1 MSLGII
7 GNPENRRVKD
17 FLKAC
22 QVCGKARPQVLSYQE
37 LLSQPEAL
45 HEFAVDFVRID
56 SPGENDNVTK
66 QLIALGGGP
75 TSAQLE
81 FGEIAYLKEYHLGFR
96 KLMERLGQ
104 SGLKYSNA
112 PAEIALMFNKWECH
126 QIFQQKE
133 LARPKAELAP
143 STFSEFQRLL
153 AEKSS
158 GRLFL
163 KPLHGSSASGVCAY
177 RWMKGA
183 QVLQAPLSIKGDK
196 LFNSLKV
203 QRYEAADEVEFIL
216 SKLLPQQ
223 MIAEQWIPKIA
234 LRDGIV
240 DLRILVIDGVARHR
254 VVRQSHSP
262 MTNLHLGN
270 RRGDVDELVEHLG
283 ADKWKKI
290 LELAEQA
297 AACFPNCCSV
307 GVDILIDTHK
317 RPWIGEVNAFGD
329 LLPGLV
335 HDGETAYDAL
345 ARKLCA

>member
-56 SPGENDNVTK
+56 SPGETDNVTK

-153 AEKSS
+153 AEK
-158 GRLFL
+158 
-163 KPLHGSSASGVCAY
+163 
-177 RWMKGA
+177 
-183 QVLQAPLSIKGDK
+183 
-196 LFNSLKV
+196 
-203 QRYEAADEVEFIL
+203 
-216 SKLLPQQ
+216 
-223 MIAEQWIPKIA
+223 
-234 LRDGIV
+234 
-240 DLRILVIDGVARHR
+240 
-254 VVRQSHSP
+254 
-262 MTNLHLGN
+262 
-270 RRGDVDELVEHLG
+270 
-283 ADKWKKI
+283 
-290 LELAEQA
+290 
-297 AACFPNCCSV
+297 
-307 GVDILIDTHK
+307 
-317 RPWIGEVNAFGD
+317 
-329 LLPGLV
+329 
-335 HDGETAYDAL
+335 
-345 ARKLCA
+345 